1 MQAWGLLRPL
11 WPLSQVEF
19 TPRQGSEWCGFTPS
33 EKQKKVRSQGAF
45 RGSPLLLSAEKGL
58 GTRLR

>member
-33 EKQKKVRSQGAF
+33 EKQKKDLRVPSVAPHF
-45 RGSPLLLSAEKGL
+45 FCLLRKG
-58 GTRLR
+58 